1 MASVFSQSAGSSP
14 QNVIHSPNAMRRFFL
29 IGFLLVLTAPTLS
42 LAQVQDAA
50 LETDS
55 DQAVSLVPVQIDLDH
70 AAFALEA
77 GSSLV
82 EFYMSFE
89 AATLHYEA
97 TDQGFLAELPVSMNV
112 VRSTQTAMMNGPE
125 EPVWS
130 DELNLSFI
138 MADTTGMAEGQHFVH
153 QVRAAIPPGEYELRV
168 SVPEDPDMDRV
179 GVEMRR
185 DVLVPDF
192 ASDGLVGLSDVTLAS
207 SIQQSQDREN
217 VFWKNG
223 LLIRPNANQLFGSG
237 LNTLFYYAEVY
248 NLDPASSSSGTYTAF
263 TYLSEANL
271 PQPMAQYQ
279 RRSSRNL
286 RSPDVLVG
294 TFNIRELPSGS
305 YFLRIAIL
313 NEDNESIAEQSR
325 KFFVYNP
332 AVERESQVVSLEESF
347 ETSQY
352 ARMTEEELDR
362 MEAHVDVISTDAE
375 RRRIRSI
382 QDQDERRRFFMQFW
396 NVRDPNPNTPV
407 NEYQDEF
414 YSLIQYANDRYTNSF
429 SEGWQT
435 DRGRT
440 LIRFGAPTA
449 IEPHLFDRGFEPY
462 EIWEYN
468 NIPGEGQ
475 AQFIFADLDGF
486 GSFEL
491 IHSTVTGE
499 RKSSNWL
506 DEIRK

>member
-1 MASVFSQSAGSSP
+1 
-14 QNVIHSPNAMRRFFL
+14 
-29 IGFLLVLTAPTLS
+29 
-42 LAQVQDAA
+42 
-50 LETDS
+50 
-55 DQAVSLVPVQIDLDH
+55 
-70 AAFALEA
+70 
-77 GSSLV
+77 
-82 EFYMSFE
+82 
-89 AATLHYEA
+89 
-97 TDQGFLAELPVSMNV
+97 
-112 VRSTQTAMMNGPE
+112 
-125 EPVWS
+125 
-130 DELNLSFI
+130 
-138 MADTTGMAEGQHFVH
+138 
-153 QVRAAIPPGEYELRV
+153 
-168 SVPEDPDMDRV
+168 
-179 GVEMRR
+179 MRR

-192 ASDGLVGLSDVTLAS
+192 SEDGLVGISDVTLAS
-207 SIQQSQDREN
+207 SIEQSPDRDN

-248 NLDPASSSSGTYTAF
+248 NLDQVESSNGTYTAF
-263 TYLSEANL
+263 AYLSDANL

-279 RRSSRNL
+279 RRTSRTL

-362 MEAHVDVISTDAE
+362 MAEHVDVISTDAE
-375 RRRIRSI
+375 RRRLRSI
-382 QDQDERRRFFMQFW
+382 RDQDERRRFFMQFW
-396 NVRDPNPNTPV
+396 TVRDPNPNTPV

-440 LIRFGAPTA
+440 LIRFGTPTA
-449 IEPHLFDRGFEPY
+449 IDPHLFDRGFDPY

-491 IHSTVTGE
+491 VHSTVTGE
-499 RKSSNWL
+499 RKSTNWL
-506 DEIRK
+506 EEIRK

>member
-1 MASVFSQSAGSSP
+1 MRTILLICAMLLSASV
-14 QNVIHSPNAMRRFFL
+14 L
-29 IGFLLVLTAPTLS
+29 APAS
-42 LAQVQDAA
+42 WAQDIAPGATPGQ
-50 LETDS
+50 E
-55 DQAVSLVPVQIDLDH
+55 AVMVPVQIDLDH

-77 GSSLV
+77 QSSLV

-89 AATLHYEA
+89 AATLSYEA
-97 TDQGFLAELPVSMNV
+97 TDQGFLAELPVSMML
-112 VRSTQTAMMNGPE
+112 VRSTQAAMSDSPE
-125 EPVWS
+125 EPVWQDDLS
-130 DELNLSFI
+130 LSFL

-153 QVRAAIPPGEYELRV
+153 QVRAAVPPGEYELQIR
-168 SVPEDPDMDRV
+168 VPEDPSLDRV

-192 ASDGLVGLSDVTLAS
+192 SEDGLVGISDVTLAS
-207 SIQQSQDREN
+207 SIEQSPDRDN

-248 NLDPASSSSGTYTAF
+248 NLDQVESSNGTYTAF
-263 TYLSEANL
+263 AYLSDANL

-279 RRSSRNL
+279 RRTSRTL

-362 MEAHVDVISTDAE
+362 MAEHVDVISTDAE
-375 RRRIRSI
+375 RRRLRSI
-382 QDQDERRRFFMQFW
+382 RDQDERRRFFMQFW
-396 NVRDPNPNTPV
+396 TVRDPNPNTPV

-440 LIRFGAPTA
+440 LIRFGTPTA
-449 IEPHLFDRGFEPY
+449 IDPHLFDRGFDPY

-491 IHSTVTGE
+491 VHSTVTGE
-499 RKSSNWL
+499 RKSTNWL
-506 DEIRK
+506 EEIRK